1 MDLGQIF
8 DQSNK
13 IERNK
18 SINNDFCSKG
28 TEKSSLKY
36 QREEQKSKNICRNYY
51 KSSKSAS
58 HCSKWQEKRTKKVKI
73 SVENFN
79 PILHGGG
86 VQIDPPWLII
96 IR

>member
-36 QREEQKSKNICRNYY
+36 KREEQNSKKYANI
-51 KSSKSAS
+51 
-58 HCSKWQEKRTKKVKI
+58 TKKVLKVRNI
-73 SVENFN
+73 AQMHL
-79 PILHGGG
+79 LHSIWIA
-86 VQIDPPWLII
+86 QNIDKKVG
-96 IR
+96 